1 MSHQIDCR
9 VDTEPMAR
17 ELKSITNSVK
27 GTTAAVVSMQ
37 AAVIAA
43 DKKAADLVCDNVNRG
58 FHTLMLSQVSQK
70 IAQLQS
76 SVNSHLLRLNQQTKQ
91 LLAIKARMERDY
103 QRTAERYT
111 KIFNTLNKELRQRV
125 QELDQPIFKF
135 ATTEVQAT
143 SNRMTQL
150 TATVPVG
157 QLESVTEAQRI
168 LTSNVKYHS
177 TQVLESSRKFIA
189 DMIEQK
195 ELTNRILLTEQ
206 KPVTA
211 PMMVPVMILESVY
224 GHGAAVDV
232 YVPTDVLNTPNQ
244 AAVKGEIYQQVS
256 GISWK
261 DTQVSEDVKNEFARM
276 LSNSS
281 TSQRVKETIAK
292 LMKSSENYQTL

>member
-1 MSHQIDCR
+1 MSHQIDCT
-9 VDTEPMAR
+9 VDTKPMAD
-17 ELKSITNSVK
+17 ELKTISKNVNN
-27 GTTAAVVSMQ
+27 TTAAVAAMQ

-43 DKKAADLVCDNVNRG
+43 DKKAADLVCNNVNRG

-76 SVNSHLLRLNQQTKQ
+76 NVNSHLLRLNQQTKQ
-91 LLAIKARMERDY
+91 LLAIKSRMERDY

-135 ATTEVQAT
+135 ATTEVQTT
-143 SNRMTQL
+143 SNRMMQL

-177 TQVLESSRKFIA
+177 TQVLELSRKFIA

-195 ELTNRILLTEQ
+195 ELTNRILLSEQ
-206 KPVTA
+206 KPTTA
-211 PMMVPVMILESVY
+211 PMMIPIMIQESIY
-224 GHGAAVDV
+224 GYGSAIDV
-232 YVPTDVLNTPNQ
+232 YVPTDVLDTQNQ

-261 DTQVSEDVKNEFARM
+261 NTEISEDVKNEFTRI
-276 LSNSS
+276 LSDSPA
-281 TSQRVKETIAK
+281 SQRVKDTIAK
-292 LMKSSENYQTL
+292 LMNSSENYQTL

>member
-9 VDTEPMAR
+9 VDTEPMAK
-17 ELKSITNSVK
+17 ELKTITKSVNA
-27 GTTAAVVSMQ
+27 TTAAVVAMQ
-37 AAVIAA
+37 TAVVAA
-43 DKKAADLVCDNVNRG
+43 DKKAADLVCNNVNRG

-91 LLAIKARMERDY
+91 LLAIKSRMERDY

-135 ATTEVQAT
+135 ATTEVQTT

-150 TATVPVG
+150 TATVPIG
-157 QLESVTEAQRI
+157 QLESITDAQRI

-195 ELTNRILLTEQ
+195 DLTNKILLTDQ

-211 PMMVPVMILESVY
+211 PMMVPVMILESIY
-224 GHGAAVDV
+224 GTGSAIDV
-232 YVPTDVLNTPNQ
+232 YVPIDILNTQNQ

-261 DTQVSEDVKNEFARM
+261 DSEVSEDVKNEFSRM

-281 TSQRVKETIAK
+281 ASNRVKDTIAK
-292 LMKSSENYQTL
+292 LMQSSGNYQTL